1 MFTFSDDGCFKAPVF
16 AGAFYFFDEFVVLR
30 GLAYISGNS
39 LFTLA
44 MTYRIFAPLLV
55 ILFLVSACN
64 DSSATLE
71 DLESDIESV
80 LNEEDGTYALFY
92 KDLNNPELQ
101 ITINPDTMFHAASTM
116 KTPVMIEVFKQ
127 AEEGRFSIYDS
138 VRIENKFYSIV
149 DSSEFSLELD
159 PEADDP
165 YESMVGE
172 TATIYDLTHAMITY
186 SSNIATNLM
195 IDLVGAENT
204 TETMRELGADSI
216 RVLRGVYDMKAF
228 ERGLS
233 NRTTARD
240 LAIILES
247 IAKGEV
253 VDAEASQLMLDIL
266 QDQFYKDII
275 AGDLPDE
282 AIVASKSG
290 FITGVRHDS
299 GIVYLPDGR
308 SYLLVY
314 LSKNVPDE
322 DRSVAVGAS
331 ISRMIYDF
339 YMNNPVA
346 SEQ

>member
-1 MFTFSDDGCFKAPVF
+1 MKTV
-16 AGAFYFFDEFVVLR
+16 R
-30 GLAYISGNS
+30 LA
-39 LFTLA
+39 
-44 MTYRIFAPLLV
+44 LV
-55 ILFLVSACN
+55 IYIFLTFLSC
-64 DSSATLE
+64 DSEPETIDELE
-71 DLESDIESV
+71 ANIESV
-80 LNEEDGTYALFY
+80 LDGEQGTYALFY
-92 KDLNNPELQ
+92 KDLSDPDLQ

-138 VRIENKFYSIV
+138 IRIENRFYSIV

-159 PEADDP
+159 PKADDP
-165 YESMVGE
+165 YEAMVGE

-204 TETMRELGADSI
+204 TQSMRELGADSI
-216 RVLRGVYDMKAF
+216 QVLRGVYDMKAF
-228 ERGLS
+228 DLGLS

-247 IAKGEV
+247 IADGDV

-266 QDQFYKDII
+266 EEQFYKDII
-275 AGDLPDE
+275 AGNLPE
-282 AIVASKSG
+282 EVRVASKSG

-299 GIVYLPDGR
+299 GLVYLPDGR
-308 SYLLVY
+308 SFLLVY

-322 DRSVAVGAS
+322 ERSITTGAT

-339 YMNNPVA
+339 YMENPA
-346 SEQ
+346 TPD

>member
-1 MFTFSDDGCFKAPVF
+1 MSLRFFS
-16 AGAFYFFDEFVVLR
+16 
-30 GLAYISGNS
+30 
-39 LFTLA
+39 
-44 MTYRIFAPLLV
+44 
-55 ILFLVSACN
+55 ILFSILLFWSCS
-64 DSSATLE
+64 DSPQTIN
-71 DLESDIESV
+71 DLESEIESV
-80 LNEEDGTYALFY
+80 LENEEGTYAVFF
-92 KDLNNPELQ
+92 KDLNNSDLQ
-101 ITINPDTMFHAASTM
+101 ITFNPDTMFHAASTM

-138 VRIENKFYSIV
+138 IEIENKFYSIV

-159 PEADDP
+159 PNADDP

-195 IDLVGAENT
+195 IDLVGAEST
-204 TETMRELGADSI
+204 TESMRELGADSI
-216 RVLRGVYDMKAF
+216 QVLRGVYDMKAYNQ
-228 ERGLS
+228 GLS

-247 IAKGEV
+247 IADGDV

-266 QDQFYKDII
+266 EEQFYKDII
-275 AGDLPDE
+275 AGNLPNE
-282 AIVASKSG
+282 VVVASKSG

-299 GIVYLPDGR
+299 GLVYLPDGR

-322 DRSVAVGAS
+322 KRSVATGAA
-331 ISRMIYDF
+331 ISKMIYDF
-339 YMNNPVA
+339 YMENRA
-346 SEQ
+346 GLDQ

>member
-1 MFTFSDDGCFKAPVF
+1 M
-16 AGAFYFFDEFVVLR
+16 E
-30 GLAYISGNS
+30 
-39 LFTLA
+39 
-44 MTYRIFAPLLV
+44 
-55 ILFLVSACN
+55 
-64 DSSATLE
+64 
-71 DLESDIESV
+71 IESV
-80 LNEEDGTYALFY
+80 LENEEGTYAVFY
-92 KDLNNPELQ
+92 KDLNNPNLQ

-138 VRIENKFYSIV
+138 IEIENRFYSIV

-159 PEADDP
+159 PNADDP

-195 IDLVGAENT
+195 IDLVGAEST
-204 TETMRELGADSI
+204 TESMRELGADSI
-216 RVLRGVYDMKAF
+216 RVLRGVYDMKAYNQ
-228 ERGLS
+228 GLS

-247 IAKGEV
+247 IADGDV
-253 VDAEASQLMLDIL
+253 VDAEASQLMLNIL
-266 QDQFYKDII
+266 EEQFYKDII
-275 AGDLPDE
+275 AGNLPDE
-282 AIVASKSG
+282 VVVASKSG

-299 GIVYLPDGR
+299 GLVYLPDGR

-322 DRSVAVGAS
+322 ERSVATGAT
-331 ISRMIYDF
+331 ISKMVYDF
-339 YMNNPVA
+339 YMENRA
-346 SEQ
+346 GLDQ

>member
-1 MFTFSDDGCFKAPVF
+1 MS
-16 AGAFYFFDEFVVLR
+16 
-30 GLAYISGNS
+30 
-39 LFTLA
+39 
-44 MTYRIFAPLLV
+44 YRIFAPLMMV
-55 ILFLVSACN
+55 LFLVSACN
-64 DSSATLE
+64 DSSSTLE
-71 DLESDIESV
+71 ELETNIESM
-80 LNEEDGTYALFY
+80 LNEEVGTYALFY
-92 KDLNNPELQ
+92 KDLNNPEYQ

-127 AEEGRFSIYDS
+127 AEQGRFSIYDS
-138 VRIENKFYSIV
+138 IRIENRFYSIV

-159 PEADDP
+159 PNADDP
-165 YESMVGE
+165 YEARVGE
-172 TATIYDLTHAMITY
+172 VATIYDLTHAMITY
-186 SSNIATNLM
+186 SSNIATNL
-195 IDLVGAENT
+195 IIQLVGAENVT
-204 TETMRELGADSI
+204 QTMRELGADSI
-216 RVLRGVYDMKAF
+216 QVLRGVYDMKAF
-228 ERGLS
+228 DRGLS

-322 DRSVAVGAS
+322 DRSVATGAAV
-331 ISRMIYDF
+331 SRMVYDF
-339 YMNNPVA
+339 YMNNPVV

>member
-1 MFTFSDDGCFKAPVF
+1 
-16 AGAFYFFDEFVVLR
+16 
-30 GLAYISGNS
+30 
-39 LFTLA
+39 

-55 ILFLVSACN
+55 ALFLVSACN
-64 DSSATLE
+64 DSSGTLG
-71 DLESDIESV
+71 DLEADIESM
-80 LNEEDGTYALFY
+80 LSEEDGTYALFY
-92 KDLNNPELQ
+92 KDLNSPDVQ

-138 VRIENKFYSIV
+138 IRIENRFYSIV

-159 PEADDP
+159 PNADDP
-165 YESMVGE
+165 YEARVGE
-172 TATIYDLTHAMITY
+172 VATIYDLTHAMITY
-186 SSNIATNLM
+186 SSNIATNL
-195 IDLVGAENT
+195 IIQLVGAENVT
-204 TETMRELGADSI
+204 QTMRELGADSI
-216 RVLRGVYDMKAF
+216 EVLRGVYDMKAF
-228 ERGLS
+228 DRGLS

-308 SYLLVY
+308 SYLIVY

-322 DRSVAVGAS
+322 DRSVATGAAV
-331 ISRMIYDF
+331 SRMVYDF
-339 YMNNPVA
+339 YMENPVV

>member
-1 MFTFSDDGCFKAPVF
+1 
-16 AGAFYFFDEFVVLR
+16 
-30 GLAYISGNS
+30 
-39 LFTLA
+39 

-55 ILFLVSACN
+55 ALFLVSACN
-64 DSSATLE
+64 DSSGTLG
-71 DLESDIESV
+71 DLEADIESM
-80 LNEEDGTYALFY
+80 LSEEDGTYALFY
-92 KDLNNPELQ
+92 KDLNSPDVQ

-138 VRIENKFYSIV
+138 IRIENRFYSIV

-159 PEADDP
+159 PNADDP
-165 YESMVGE
+165 YEARVGE
-172 TATIYDLTHAMITY
+172 AATIYDLTHAMITY
-186 SSNIATNLM
+186 SSNIATNL
-195 IDLVGAENT
+195 IIQLVGAENVT
-204 TETMRELGADSI
+204 QTMRELGADSI
-216 RVLRGVYDMKAF
+216 EVLRGVYDMKAF
-228 ERGLS
+228 DRGLS

-308 SYLLVY
+308 SYLIVY

-322 DRSVAVGAS
+322 DRSVATGAAV
-331 ISRMIYDF
+331 SRMVYDF
-339 YMNNPVA
+339 YMENPVV